1 MALAQRN
8 PVKHLQF
15 VGLPSEYGMPPLR
28 AVFIPLLINLAMPTL
43 LVRSTHTDRFRGVAV
58 LR

>member
-8 PVKHLQF
+8 PVKHLHF

-43 LVRSTHTDRFRGVAV
+43 LVCSTYTD
-58 LR
+58 